1 MKALSLVLMCFLG
14 ACFTLQAAELYVV
27 VTDKDGKPISDAVVM
42 ASPMQ
47 GQVKPNKPQKTIV
60 IDQIDK
66 EFVHYVT
73 AIPIGTPVQFPNSDN
88 IRHHVYSFSPV
99 KQFELP
105 LYMGT
110 PAKPIIFDKPGIV
123 KLGCNI
129 HDWMVGYLYITDA
142 PYYKITDKE
151 GNALITGI
159 PLGKYKVQIW
169 HPLMAVPVS
178 DEATQQTVVVGG
190 TEKITVSFQLELK
203 PELRPRRAPLSIQK
217 GY

>member
-1 MKALSLVLMCFLG
+1 MKKRYFVLMCLVSM
-14 ACFTLQAAELYVV
+14 AFTTQASKLNVV
-27 VTDKDGKPISDAVVM
+27 VTDKDGEPIVDAVVM
-42 ASPMQ
+42 ASPNQ
-47 GQVKPNKPQKTIV
+47 SQTKTKQNQQAFV
-60 IDQIDK
+60 IDQVDK

-73 AIPIGTPVQFPNSDN
+73 VIPTGTPVQFPNSDN

-110 PAKPIIFDKPGIV
+110 PAKPVIFDKPGVV

-142 PYYKITDKE
+142 PYFKTTDKD
-151 GNALITGI
+151 GKAQLTGI
-159 PLGKYKVQIW
+159 PAGKYNVQLW
-169 HPLMAVPVS
+169 HPRMAVS
-178 DEATQQTVVVGG
+178 DKISQQAVVVGD
-190 TEKITVSFQLELK
+190 TEKDTASFQLVLK
-203 PELRPRRAPLSIQK
+203 PELRPRRAPLSIQQ

>member
-1 MKALSLVLMCFLG
+1 MKSQYLTLMILMSVG
-14 ACFTLQAAELYVV
+14 VRLHAAELNVV
-27 VTDKDGKPISDAVVM
+27 VTNKDGKAILDVVVM
-42 ASPMQ
+42 ATPTQ

-73 AIPIGTPVQFPNSDN
+73 AIATGTPVLFPNSDD
-88 IRHHVYSFSPV
+88 IRHHVYSFSPA

-105 LYMGT
+105 LYTGT
-110 PAKPIIFDKPGIV
+110 PAKPVIFDKPGVV

-142 PYYKITDKE
+142 PYFKTTDKD
-151 GNALITGI
+151 GKAQLVDL
-159 PLGKYKVQIW
+159 PSGKYNISLW
-169 HPLMAVPVS
+169 HPRMMTSAEDS
-178 DEATQQTVVVGG
+178 QQRVGVDD
-190 TEKITVSFQLELK
+190 TENDTVSFQLTLK
-203 PELRPRRAPLSIQK
+203 PELRPRRAPLSIKQ

>member
-1 MKALSLVLMCFLG
+1 MKSLYLALLFLMSWG
-14 ACFTLQAAELYVV
+14 ITLQAAEIDIV
-27 VTDKDGKPISDAVVM
+27 VTDKDGKPIADTVVM
-42 ASPMQ
+42 ATPTQ
-47 GQVKPNKPQKTIV
+47 GQVKPKKLQNRIV
-60 IDQIDK
+60 IDQVDK

-73 AIPIGTPVQFPNSDN
+73 VIAIGTAVQFPNSDD
-88 IRHHVYSFSPV
+88 IRHHVYSFSPA

-110 PAKPIIFDKPGIV
+110 PAKPVVFDKAGVV

-142 PYYKITDKE
+142 PYFKTTDKE
-151 GNALITGI
+151 GKAQLIQLPT
-159 PLGKYKVQIW
+159 GKYNVQLW
-169 HPLMAVPVS
+169 HPRMETTEVN
-178 DEATQQTVVVGG
+178 TQQTIMIVDSV
-190 TEKITVSFQLELK
+190 KNLLSFQLSLK